1 MSAGAW
7 ARPGFSRTWRDNS
20 LLTLYAVLPHC
31 ALPLRRTAEARRQ
44 SRPRLVGGAL
54 CGSPAWQLHSSCCSL
69 PQCSRSILP
78 EVDRAPV
85 VLRVR
90 AVPTAALQVD
100 PVRGVLCRAGTRAAT
115 VPPRRLTALVRQRED
130 DMRSRITGGREVTM
144 LWNRPGTLSRCT
156 GDFSL
161 SFVARFASTRRNR
174 LPMTSSLEPALEDS
188 ILTRTADASRRAPP
202 RARDSPTIA
211 CN

>member
-1 MSAGAW
+1 
-7 ARPGFSRTWRDNS
+7 
-20 LLTLYAVLPHC
+20 V
-31 ALPLRRTAEARRQ
+31 ARRQ

-78 EVDRAPV
+78 EVDRAPA

-90 AVPTAALQVD
+90 AVPTAAPQVD
-100 PVRGVLCRAGTRAAT
+100 PVREVPRRAGTRAVT
-115 VPPRRLTALVRQRED
+115 VRPRRLLTAPVRQRED

-156 GDFSL
+156 GDFL
-161 SFVARFASTRRNR
+161 PSFVARFASTRRNR

-202 RARDSPTIA
+202 RAPDSPTIA
-211 CN
+211 CNLPNAPDYQGVSALSFLIRPN